1 MFARHITLWLK
12 PNVAKEFAAR
22 FEREILPL
30 LKKQKGFV
38 DELLLFTPDKKEVVA
53 ISLWEKK
60 EDAEIY
66 RRGLYPKIE
75 NMMEEFIEGVPV
87 IKNYEAEYSTIH
99 KIAFAAVG

>member
-1 MFARHITLWLK
+1 LK
-12 PNVAKEFAAR
+12 
-22 FEREILPL
+22 ERSCPAEKTEGIR
-30 LKKQKGFV
+30 GR
-38 DELLLFTPDKKEVVA
+38 TPDKRELVS
-53 ISLWEKK
+53 ISLWDKK